1 MHRAS
6 RVTAGRLRSHGAR
19 GARGHWRARRSL
31 VRGTAHASAAAART
45 PQAGSGRSYL
55 ERPRPIRAPERPLGH
70 GWDRQGPGPALG
82 RPASADADLP
92 PESTLLLDA
101 GGDIVAAGAREP
113 PGTSGSRIRSP
124 SAPKRRGRSPSSSC
138 AVGAIATSS
147 VGIRRWQAPDGAEV
161 HHLIDPVTRA
171 PARTGLIAVTV
182 AVDDPAWA
190 EVWTKALFLAGRE
203 GIRDEAR
210 GRGLA
215 AWWIDV
221 DGRLGMTPA
230 ARAQTSWVDE
240 TRVS

>member
-1 MHRAS
+1 MAAGDRAGAAWN
-6 RVTAGRLRSHGAR
+6 VGVEDPVAIGADEAGPIAVVELAC
-19 GARGHWRARRSL
+19 RRDRHV
-31 VRGTAHASAAAART
+31 VRR
-45 PQAGSGRSYL
+45 
-55 ERPRPIRAPERPLGH
+55 RPP
-70 GWDRQGPGPALG
+70 
-82 RPASADADLP
+82 
-92 PESTLLLDA
+92 
-101 GGDIVAAGAREP
+101 VAGARWP
-113 PGTSGSRIRSP
+113 
-124 SAPKRRGRSPSSSC
+124 
-138 AVGAIATSS
+138 
-147 VGIRRWQAPDGAEV
+147 EV

>member
-1 MHRAS
+1 MTCSPRAE
-6 RVTAGRLRSHGAR
+6 G
-19 GARGHWRARRSL
+19 RAR
-31 VRGTAHASAAAART
+31 
-45 PQAGSGRSYL
+45 PGR
-55 ERPRPIRAPERPLGH
+55 
-70 GWDRQGPGPALG
+70 
-82 RPASADADLP
+82 
-92 PESTLLLDA
+92 
-101 GGDIVAAGAREP
+101 
-113 PGTSGSRIRSP
+113 SGSRIRSR
-124 SAPKRRGRSPSSSC
+124 SAIADAGPI
-138 AVGAIATSS
+138 AVVELRIGAIATSS
-147 VGIRRWQAPDGAEV
+147 VAVRRWRAPDGAEV
-161 HHLIDPVTRA
+161 HHLIDPVSRV

-182 AVDDPAWA
+182 AADDPAWA